1 MIKDKR
7 MKGMIARKVGKII
20 RGELKKVCKKDS
32 LFLNKTPA
40 VIENFSLTNA
50 VDNLKSDAP
59 FLVSILEG
67 SIKKTGLQQHIIIVV
82 CASMIYQHKLMI
94 AF

>member
-1 MIKDKR
+1 MKDKR

-50 VDNLKSDAP
+50 VDNFKT